1 MFILLTVF
9 LYCRWYNPKSGNLWD
24 QMSVTLLKADYHG
37 ALLKVASSLCTSM
50 IGLEGIVVIDTK
62 FTFKVV
68 GKDDV
73 CRSECRIYLHI
84 FNMENILYF

>member
-1 MFILLTVF
+1 MIILLTVF

-73 CRSECRIYLHI
+73 CRSEC
-84 FNMENILYF
+84 